1 MATRQLFR
9 EVRGA
14 TSDFIGAMEDRT
26 PIAYCIAAKVSVG
39 RRGVN

>member
-1 MATRQLFR
+1 MATRQLSR
-9 EVRGA
+9 EPRGA
-14 TSDFIGAMEDRT
+14 TSDFIDAMEAHA